1 MQNEKM
7 EKKLGLLRVAKEKY
21 MRKLMLL
28 PPIWTLGMIAI
39 RIKQEALKKIAW
51 L

>member
-1 MQNEKM
+1 MKRWK
-7 EKKLGLLRVAKEKY
+7 KKLGLLRVAKEKY